1 MANAAKPAAGS
12 RDMRFQH
19 RLHRIPQG
27 KIGIAHNPGIG
38 SDIAIDTAC
47 EHRGDAGDEF
57 RLPHW
62 LQRLRPSSAMH
73 GPRLDINGGLN
84 VMAAFQI
91 GQEFI
96 MQIAP
101 ARPIPEMVMRIDDHL
116 RGVQDFFLP
125 RREPILS
132 DGEVMLHLMLGHGVF
147 LTAWL

>member
-57 RLPHW
+57 CLTHW
-62 LQRLRPSSAMH
+62 LQGFRASRAVH
-73 GPRLDINGGLN
+73 GPRLDINCRLD

-125 RREPILS
+125 CGEPILS